1 MNPPVLIVD
10 SDGKTL
16 AVFQRKLRKD
26 YDAQIALGARMGLQR
41 MNEDG
46 PYAVV
51 IAEYGMQPM
60 DGLIFLSKVHENWPN
75 TTRILISRITLET
88 SVMLACIND
97 AKIFHIL
104 PNPCPDEIL
113 AEVIGKAVA
122 LYEKNA
128 SQSEEIRKQLVRTA
142 KAVHEIV
149 SWLRSDVREL
159 ISSVLPILR
168 ELASRLRDP
177 SPIVTETSLL
187 LSTVGMISLP
197 QNILQKLSCGENLSE
212 QERALYCKHPEQ
224 AAEFFHHITQFG
236 ESLKLLRAYS
246 EYLNT
251 AVYKQQDAMQ
261 EPAVGA
267 VLMAMLMEY
276 RYACLHCSDLFEVMT
291 LLGKSPLKFPKMYL
305 RVLEDLVLSLD
316 HSELQVSLADAL
328 PGMVVTRPVMAVRDG
343 NDVELVPEGYEMS
356 RTTLVFLRQSAKH
369 SVIRE
374 PIYVR
379 KPGSLAK

>member
-10 SDGKTL
+10 SDGKSL
-16 AVFQRKLRKD
+16 AVLQRKLRKD

-60 DGLIFLSKVHENWPN
+60 DGLSFLSKVHENWPN
-75 TTRILISRITLET
+75 TTRILISRTTLET
-88 SVMLACIND
+88 SAMLVCVND

-104 PNPCPDEIL
+104 PNPCPDDIL
-113 AEVIGKAVA
+113 TQVIGKAA
-122 LYEKNA
+122 AHYEKNA
-128 SQSEEIRKQLVRTA
+128 SQSEDMRKQLVRIA

-159 ISSVLPILR
+159 ISSVLPTLR

-197 QNILQKLSCGENLSE
+197 QNILQKLSCGEDLTE

-224 AAEFFHHITQFG
+224 AADFFHHITQFD

-246 EYLNT
+246 EYLDT
-251 AVYKQQDAMQ
+251 SVQMDATQ
-261 EPAVGA
+261 EPAIGA

-316 HSELQVSLADAL
+316 HSELQVSLVDAQ